1 MSEVEYASSPEVR
14 RAISGLDRTEDIRF
28 SPNNRRLAIAA
39 FSHNQIAVF
48 DIEIGLHARRTHVA
62 LTGGVEVRSTSLD
75 QPHGVDFIDDETII
89 VASRGGNVALFRL
102 PEGTADVH
110 TVDMVPFEIWPVGPT
125 NFLETPG
132 TVSVVARERGAYEV
146 LICDTTAHMVSRH
159 VMESGVGGRVQHD
172 VLLRKSLLIPDG
184 AAISPDRHWIA
195 VSNHA
200 THSVLVYENSTS
212 LNPDAEPV
220 GILRRVLAPHGLR
233 FTSDGQR
240 VLVADAEAP
249 QIHVYSC
256 QRNDWRG
263 VRNPSA
269 TVTIMDDE
277 TFRKG
282 HICPGM
288 GGPKGLD
295 IDTGSQIVAVTSHY
309 QPLAFFQVATLLEH
323 STATD
328 GSDLM
333 ADDVRF
339 ELNVMQD
346 QHRLARTES
355 LLTQR
360 AEQAQSLLSQRAEQA
375 ESLLSQLIESN
386 KTLAYVMKSRSWR
399 ITAPLRRLD
408 ELFRR
413 RS

>member
-1 MSEVEYASSPEVR
+1 MPEVDYTPSPEVR
-14 RAISGLDRTEDIRF
+14 RAIAGLGRTEDIRF
-28 SPNNRRLAIAA
+28 SPNNRRLAIAE
-39 FSHNQIAVF
+39 FDHNQIAVL
-48 DIEIGLHARRTHVA
+48 DIEIGLHGRRPHVM
-62 LTGGVEVRSTSLD
+62 LTGGVQVRSTSLK

-110 TVDMVPFEIWPVGPT
+110 TVDRVPFEVWPVGPT

-132 TVSVVARERGAYEV
+132 TVSVTALERGAYEV
-146 LICDTTAHMVSRH
+146 LVCDTTAHMVSRH
-159 VMESGVGGRVQHD
+159 VMDSGVGGRVQHD

-200 THSVLVYENSTS
+200 THTVLMYENSTT

-233 FTSDGQR
+233 FTSDGQH

-256 QRNDWRG
+256 ERNDWRG

-282 HICPGM
+282 HSGPGQ
-288 GGPKGLD
+288 GGPKGVD
-295 IDTGSQIVAVTSHY
+295 IDAGSHIVAVTSHY
-309 QPLAFFQVATLLEH
+309 QPLAFFHLATLLEH
-323 STATD
+323 STAND

-339 ELNVMQD
+339 ELNVMED
-346 QHRLARTES
+346 QHRLAHADS
-355 LLTQR
+355 LLG
-360 AEQAQSLLSQRAEQA
+360 
-375 ESLLSQLIESN
+375 QLAKSN
-386 KTLAYVMKSRSWR
+386 ATLAYMMNSRSWR